1 MKKDFFI
8 TVIVPVFN
16 QEKFIGRCLRSLLA
30 QDFKKEEFEII
41 VVNDG
46 SKDKTSYALNM
57 FKEDITILTNKTNK
71 GLPFCLNKAIKKSR
85 SRYIVRVDA
94 DDYVNENFLKF
105 LVLYLELNN
114 NLDAI
119 ACDYYTV
126 DNDENVIKQKN
137 CLKDPI
143 ACGILFRTEQIVD
156 IGLYDEQFLLH
167 EEKDL
172 RIRFL
177 KKYNIER
184 VKLPLYRYRLHEN
197 NNTKNKK
204 KMRHHFQKLKKKHKI
219 K

>member
-1 MKKDFFI
+1 M
-8 TVIVPVFN
+8 
-16 QEKFIGRCLRSLLA
+16 
-30 QDFKKEEFEII
+30 
-41 VVNDG
+41 
-46 SKDKTSYALNM
+46 
-57 FKEDITILTNKTNK
+57 
-71 GLPFCLNKAIKKSR
+71 
-85 SRYIVRVDA
+85 
-94 DDYVNENFLKF
+94 
-105 LVLYLELNN
+105 
-114 NLDAI
+114 
-119 ACDYYTV
+119 
-126 DNDENVIKQKN
+126 
-137 CLKDPI
+137 KDPI

>member
-1 MKKDFFI
+1 MKKDFVV

-57 FKEDITILTNKTNK
+57 FKEDITILTNKINK

-126 DNDENVIKQKN
+126 DNDENVIKKKN

-204 KMRHHFQKLKKKHKI
+204 KMRHHFKRLKKKHKI